1 MDAGLMTM
9 TRKKRIGK
17 KIASEARFA
26 RSKDSSKPNT
36 EQADDTRPSTA
47 DILDMSPLELRLD
60 GLVREFMLW
69 PHGPKTPPFLSTL
82 LPDALFPAVREP
94 AKDQERIIKRVK
106 ERAPKPAFQES
117 AVPELFLPLDR
128 NESPFPAEPIK
139 PLFPPPG
146 NFHSDPARYIRPD
159 NLYSPR
165 KETKIPQAMI
175 DALALLFNGGAATLT
190 TGPVMQARTTQEA
203 PTPAQPTKSSVQ
215 TKVQLMNAKAAA
227 RQAQREQGRRLTAPD
242 LAGQGKPDTQEV
254 EKMNVSP
261 SYAMDAQGDK
271 RFFCA
276 NGQVFANL
284 RDLHAGL
291 LMMKDE
297 HFRHHVSDQ
306 KNDFAAWIGGV
317 FGDQVLA
324 AELSQ
329 VRSRALTAYKVGQRV
344 RSLKKN

>member
-1 MDAGLMTM
+1 MDAGVMTM
-9 TRKKRIGK
+9 KRKTTVKKRAAMVSAMPPKAGPL
-17 KIASEARFA
+17 AE
-26 RSKDSSKPNT
+26 PN
-36 EQADDTRPSTA
+36 DNIRPSTA

-60 GLVREFMLW
+60 GLVREYALW
-69 PHGPKTPPFLSTL
+69 PHGPKTPPFLATL

-117 AVPELFLPLDR
+117 SIPESLLPLDR
-128 NESPFPAEPIK
+128 NQSPFPVQPIK
-139 PLFPPPG
+139 PIFPPPG
-146 NFHSDPARYIRPD
+146 DFRSDAMRYLRQDDI
-159 NLYSPR
+159 YKPR
-165 KETKIPQAMI
+165 KESKIPQAMI
-175 DALALLFNGGAATLT
+175 DAVAMLFNGGAAMLT
-190 TGPVMQARTTQEA
+190 TGNAAMSTTI
-203 PTPAQPTKSSVQ
+203 TQPTKSSVQ
-215 TKVQLMNAKAAA
+215 TKVQAMNARALA
-227 RQAQREQGRRLTAPD
+227 RQATRE
-242 LAGQGKPDTQEV
+242 AGQRHMAQGPARQERQTDSQEV